1 MVGVNTR
8 HTSKALV
15 RDRAGWPRWRRSGA
29 AMAGAALAVSA
40 IAACDSGS
48 AVGVIPADP
57 PPVYVG
63 RVQSIE
69 DWGLRLQVGSGLPQT
84 LGWAD
89 SADVFRQVTAA
100 PTGLRDGDCVSVD
113 FGEPIA
119 AQLSEVT
126 VGALYVLGR
135 TVAGETL
142 GASAKECAQAMRNAS
157 APGRIAGNL
166 AGVGVGGTLTLVGA
180 VPVPHRVGQTLGTV
194 STTRASAA
202 SGPVTTSD
210 PDASSAPVL
219 ASRLTLRLSER
230 STIWITERVTRA
242 DTVVGSCAT
251 VAVTR
256 QYGLPAVGRI
266 TLHPDVLGVC
276 GRVTDDS
283 AVLVPMSIWVTAAP
297 TPTGPTTIPSRKPV
311 TGSTG

>member
-1 MVGVNTR
+1 M
-8 HTSKALV
+8 
-15 RDRAGWPRWRRSGA
+15 RDRAGRPRWRRNGV
-29 AMAGAALAVSA
+29 AMAGAALVASGF
-40 IAACDSGS
+40 AACSSGG
-48 AVGVIPADP
+48 AVGEIPADP

-63 RVQSIE
+63 RVHSIE

-100 PTGLRDGDCVSVD
+100 PTDLREGDCVSVD
-113 FGEPIA
+113 FGESIS
-119 AQLSEVT
+119 AQSSEVT
-126 VGALYVLGR
+126 VSALFVLGR
-135 TVAGETL
+135 TVAGEAL
-142 GASAKECAQAMRNAS
+142 GAPAKECARAMRNAS

-180 VPVPHRVGQTLGTV
+180 VPVPHRAGQSLGPV
-194 STTRASAA
+194 STTRAAAA
-202 SGPVTTSD
+202 SGPATTSD
-210 PDASSAPVL
+210 PAASAAQGL
-219 ASRLTLRLSER
+219 ASRLALRLSER

-266 TLHPDVLGVC
+266 TMHPDALGVC

-283 AVLVPMSIWVTAAP
+283 AVLVPISIWVTAAP